1 MRNLVTIRKINEI
14 KPIENA
20 DRLELALID
29 GWQTVVQKGEFKP
42 NDLCVYFEID
52 SFIPMAGPDL
62 YGHGASERFKFLENK
77 AIKYDGILGTRI
89 RTMKLRGTLS
99 QGLAMPFYY
108 DIFPEFKGLPEK
120 SFEDGTADFASML
133 GVIKWEP
140 YISPQLGGQ
149 VATSFPY
156 QIHKTDQE
164 RLQNIFY
171 VVKSRDPNEIY
182 EVTEKIDGSSGTIYF
197 NNEVFGVC

>member
-1 MRNLVTIRKINEI
+1 
-14 KPIENA
+14 
-20 DRLELALID
+20 
-29 GWQTVVQKGEFKP
+29 
-42 NDLCVYFEID
+42 
-52 SFIPMAGPDL
+52 
-62 YGHGASERFKFLENK
+62 
-77 AIKYDGILGTRI
+77 
-89 RTMKLRGTLS
+89 
-99 QGLAMPFYY
+99 PFYY

-197 NNEVFGVC
+197 NNEVFGVCSRNWELYNTENNSFWKVARKYKLEEKLKILGRNIAIQGELCGPGVQMNKLHLSEIDLYVFDIWNIDTQSYLSGSDRNDMCE